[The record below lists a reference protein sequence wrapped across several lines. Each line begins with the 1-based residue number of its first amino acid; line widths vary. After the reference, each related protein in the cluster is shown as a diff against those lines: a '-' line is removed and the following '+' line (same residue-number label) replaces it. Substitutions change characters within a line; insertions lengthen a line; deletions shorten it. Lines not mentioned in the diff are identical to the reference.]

1 MEGMTFRIEI
11 TGAPAGPTLVFQG
24 LLDRAALGAI
34 EAQLRGLRAR
44 SGPAPIGVLLLEGT
58 EIDLECVG
66 PIRAL
71 PGAVVEAAS
80 PFLARWLSTSA
91 RRGR

>member
-1 MEGMTFRIEI
+1 MTSRIEI
-11 TGAPAGPTLVFQG
+11 TGAPAGPTLAFQG

-34 EAQLRGLRAR
+34 QAQLRGLRSR
-44 SGPAPIGVLLLEGT
+44 SGGAPIGVLLLEGT
-58 EIDLECVG
+58 EIDPECVEAM
-66 PIRAL
+66 RAL

-80 PFLARWLSTSA
+80 PFLARWLGAGA